1 MKPASFF
8 LLFFLSL
15 AVTSF
20 SQTGLNGVILNENEE
35 NPISFATVALY
46 SAVTDELVAGVIS
59 HPDGSF
65 SIYDISPGSFNLKV
79 QFMGFNEL
87 TVEGVQVVKNE
98 VTNLGALSLSPNQ
111 KMLDEIEVSGDR
123 LTVLQKVDRQV
134 FDANSFGASQGG
146 TGVDVLRNLPSIAVN
161 ANGEITA
168 RGASGFTVLINGKP
182 VQSDPQMILTQLPAN
197 SIQQI
202 ELITAPSAK
211 YDPEG
216 KAGIINVITSKGS
229 TDGTYM
235 QINARLGAPSIE
247 DYDNAEYAQRYG
259 ADFTL
264 NHIKNK
270 WDFSFGAS
278 FQRND
283 LAGRREGDVF
293 TIINDTLTQ
302 FPSDGERSFDEV
314 NYSGRLTVGYQATE
328 SDAFS
333 VGLFAGKRSKDRT
346 ADILYYDNHAKVVGG
361 ERFRTFEYY
370 NENLR
375 IRTGDFALGSFD
387 YAHTFGDKSKFSAS
401 FLYEYTL
408 LGGPTTNRNLAW
420 PNTDVVYQDEYNTND
435 NPLYGTRL
443 QLDYTAKPMN
453 AGVLEF
459 GYQYRDLDHT
469 GDFVYER
476 KNNATGIF
484 ELVPDF
490 SSTVNLRR
498 KIHSGYG
505 QLTGEQSKWSYSAG
519 VRVEAMDRVL
529 DLEDKAGLID
539 TTYNYDFIQLYPSA
553 SLLYAVND
561 GFKLKTGYSRRV
573 ERTTTFKMN
582 PFREREHSETMEQGD
597 AELLP
602 EFINLIE
609 FGAIKNVGD
618 QSLAATA
625 YFRHVENLV
634 NRVNNIFNDTILDRI
649 YSNVGTG
656 TAYGLEL
663 SADLKLNDHWKA
675 FLGGNLYQNTIDGS
689 FEGRPI
695 NTSSW
700 IYSINANTTYKFS
713 KTLNLQWSL
722 NYISD
727 RNTAQGEDSRYLSP
741 NLTLRKTFLDDR
753 ITASVQWLNMDMGLL
768 DTNEQRITT
777 SRAGEFFTTTNYVY
791 EVDMIVFNI
800 SYAINKLTNKA
811 KFIKSEFGGREF

>member
-1 MKPASFF
+1 MRVSVLLA
-8 LLFFLSL
+8 LLFFALTAYTQSKIVGKL
-15 AVTSF
+15 V
-20 SQTGLNGVILNENEE
+20 SQEE
-35 NPISFATVALY
+35 QEPIGFASVALY
-46 SAVTDELVAGVIS
+46 NQADQSLVAGDVS
-59 HPDGSF
+59 NEKGGF
-65 SIYDISPGSFNLKV
+65 ELTGVKAGTYKLTV
-79 QFMGFNEL
+79 QFMGFNSL
-87 TVEGVQVVKNE
+87 SVDAVNVAKNG
-98 VTNLGALSLSPNQ
+98 TTDLGTLVLSPNQ
-111 KMLDEIEVSGDR
+111 KLLDEIEISGDR

-134 FDANSFGASQGG
+134 FEAASFTASQGG

-168 RGASGFTVLINGKP
+168 RGASGFTILINGKP
-182 VQSDPQMILTQLPAN
+182 IQSDPQMMLAQLPAN
-197 SIQQI
+197 SIQQV

-216 KAGIINVITSKGS
+216 KAGIINIITTKGV

-235 QINARLGAPSIE
+235 QVNARLGAPSIQ

-264 NHIKNK
+264 NHIKHK
-270 WDFSFGAS
+270 WDVSFGAS

-293 TIINDTLTQ
+293 TIINDTLTR

-314 NYSGRLTVGYQATE
+314 NYSGRLTVGYQASE
-328 SDAFS
+328 NDALS
-333 VGLFAGKRSKDRT
+333 IGLFAGKRSKDRT
-346 ADILYYDNHAKVVGG
+346 ADILYNNSASAAGS
-361 ERFRTFEYY
+361 EPFRTFTYF

-375 IRTGDFALGSFD
+375 IRTSDFALGSFD
-387 YAHTFGDKSKFSAS
+387 YAHTFRNKSKLSTS

-408 LGGPTTNRNLAW
+408 LGGPTTNQNLAW
-420 PNTDVVYQDEYNTND
+420 PNTDVILQDEYNTND

-443 QLDYTAKPMN
+443 QVDYTARPMN

-469 GDFVYER
+469 GEFVYER

-490 SSTVNLRR
+490 SSIVNLKR

-505 QLTGEQSKWSYSAG
+505 QITGEQAKWSYSAG
-519 VRVEAMDRVL
+519 LRLEVMDRVL
-529 DLEDKAGLID
+529 DLQDKAGVID
-539 TTYNYDFIQLYPSA
+539 TTYNYDFLQLYPSA

-561 GFKLKTGYSRRV
+561 NFKLKTAYSRRV

-609 FGAIKNVGD
+609 FGAIQNVGN
-618 QSLAATA
+618 QSLVATA

-634 NRVNNIFNDTILDRI
+634 NRVNTIFNDTILDRI

-656 TAYGLEL
+656 TSYGLEL
-663 SADLKLNDHWKA
+663 SADLKFNDHWKA
-675 FLGGNLYQNTIDGS
+675 FLGGNLYQNTIEGS
-689 FEGRPI
+689 YAGRAI
-695 NTSSW
+695 NTSTW
-700 IYSINANTTYKFS
+700 IYSINANTTYKLS
-713 KTLNLQWSL
+713 PTMNLQWSL

-727 RNTAQGEDSRYLSP
+727 RNTAQGQDSRYLSP
-741 NLTLRKTFLDDR
+741 NLTLRKFFLDDR
-753 ITASVQWLNMDMGLL
+753 LTATVQWLNMDMGLL

-811 KFIKSEFGGREF
+811 KFIKSEFGAKEF